1 MAASIQRHH
10 FRRLAAIGAVVL
22 ALWFV
27 LGSALSWQ
35 QTRPV
40 RVGGASGA
48 PDGLRLTL
56 CSGQNSST
64 DPMVVRGMLPGDSVT
79 QRYCLRVYHKK
90 DVTLQFSL
98 RNLRDTDSLGEKL
111 CLRVQQQDG
120 PTLWDGPLR
129 ELTSVG
135 VRLTLPADSRRYTD
149 VWYIITAYL
158 PTDTGN
164 DYQNI
169 DTALMV
175 DFEWQAEETEALT
188 GPSGSGMVPLPA
200 VPHLPQT
207 EDALHLMAL
216 LAALAGSGVL
226 LLLLLHRRSTGRAQV
241 GADAPQ
247 QDDQQMKT
255 LLRSLLI
262 AAALTWLLVLTT
274 YAMTLADLRLPNN
287 QFQTGTVQISLQ
299 KGEIRPISLA
309 DQRMEPGKTLT
320 QTFTVTNTGTAE
332 IYCRLYLSRAQGG
345 LLDDV
350 QFAVFADDVPIFEG
364 SAARLTDRT
373 ACSLPDTLDPG
384 ETCGLRVQILMPT
397 AAGNAAQADWL
408 EYDLTV
414 DATQTLHNPQKSYS

>member
-1 MAASIQRHH
+1 MVASIQRHH

-22 ALWFV
+22 ALWLV

-56 CSGQNSST
+56 CSGQSSST
-64 DPMVVRGMLPGDSVT
+64 DPMTVRGMLPGDSVT
-79 QRYCLRVYHKK
+79 QQYCLRVYHKK

-111 CLRVQQQDG
+111 CLRVQQQGG

-129 ELTSVG
+129 ELTSVS
-135 VRLTLPADSRRYTD
+135 VCLTLPADSRRCTD
-149 VWYIITAYL
+149 VWYTITAYL
-158 PTDTGN
+158 PTNTGN
-164 DYQNI
+164 EYQNI
-169 DTALMV
+169 ETALMV
-175 DFEWQAEETEALT
+175 DFEWQAEEIEALT
-188 GPSGSGMVPLPA
+188 GPSGSGPVPLPA

-207 EDALHLMAL
+207 GDALHLMAL
-216 LAALAGSGVL
+216 LAVLAGSGVM
-226 LLLLLHRRSTGRAQV
+226 LLLLLHRRSTDRTQDE
-241 GADAPQ
+241 ADTPE

-262 AAALTWLLVLTT
+262 AAALVWLLVLTT

-299 KGEIRPISLA
+299 KGEARPISLA

-364 SAARLTDRT
+364 PAARLTDRT

-397 AAGNAAQADWL
+397 VTGNAAQADWL